1 MVEKPVYVIDGANFS
16 DFAGFIE
23 ECNRGFIRAF
33 GGEWHGSLD
42 AFSDYFHWTDGD
54 YVLIWKNSEKSRVDL
69 GHAVMAAWLDG
80 NSRRCH
86 PSNVQ
91 SVLQRLGVAREQQG
105 PTFFD
110 WMVEIIREQPNVE
123 LRLE

>member
-1 MVEKPVYVIDGANFS
+1 MADKPVYVIDGTNFG

-33 GGEWHGSLD
+33 GGDWNGNLD
-42 AFSDYFHWTDGD
+42 AFNDYFYWGDGD
-54 YVLIWKNSEKSRVDL
+54 YVLVWKNSGKSRTDL
-69 GHAVMAAWLDG
+69 GHAAMADWLDG

-86 PSNVQ
+86 PLNVQ
-91 SVLQRLGVAREQQG
+91 SVLQRREAARHGHG

-110 WMVEIIREQPNVE
+110 WLIEIIREQLNVE